1 MAADLT
7 FAAMGTGVRLIAA
20 PDAPLAAARRE
31 LEALAAALTRFDPA
45 SELAALNADPRPV
58 VPASRVLRCAV
69 RAALAGARATGGL
82 ADPTLLGALERSGY
96 THSLAGRARAG
107 AAAALAA
114 APARR
119 PARPAPE
126 QAWRRVWVDDASG
139 TIGRPSG
146 VRLDLGGSAKGL
158 IADRL
163 VARLSPHGPCVVD
176 CGGDVAV
183 AGRHAVHVLHPVS
196 GEAVHRLALSDGAVA
211 TSGIGARTWWDAAG
225 RPQHHLLDPATGTPA
240 WTGVLSATALAP
252 SAALAEALAKAAL
265 LAGPV
270 AGRALLRTLGGV
282 LVLDDGSV
290 HAVGAA
296 ARARPRVTVP
306 AVTVP
311 AVTVPAVAL
320 ERVA

>member
-1 MAADLT
+1 MSEPPRELA
-7 FAAMGTGVRLIAA
+7 FAAMGTQVRLLAA
-20 PDAPLAAARRE
+20 ADAPLAGARAE

-45 SELAALNADPRPV
+45 SELSALNADPRPV
-58 VPASRVLRCAV
+58 VPASPVLRCGV

-82 ADPTLLGALERSGY
+82 ADPTLLGALERAGY
-96 THSLAGRARAG
+96 ARSLANRPRAAAG
-107 AAAALAA
+107 AALAA

-119 PARPAPE
+119 AARPAPE
-126 QAWRRVWVDDASG
+126 QAWRRVWVDDAAG
-139 TIGRPSG
+139 TIGRPPG
-146 VRLDLGGSAKGL
+146 LRLDLGGSAKGL

-163 VARLSPHGPCVVD
+163 VARLSPHGPCAVD

-183 AGRHAVHVLHPVS
+183 SGSHAVHLLHPLT
-196 GEAVHRLALSDGAVA
+196 GEPVHVLALRDGAAA
-211 TSGIGARTWWDAAG
+211 TSGIAARTWWGADG
-225 RPQHHLLDPATGTPA
+225 RPSHHLLDPATGTPA

-265 LAGPV
+265 LAGPI
-270 AGRALLRTLGGV
+270 AGRALLRPRGGV

-296 ARARPRVTVP
+296 ARPRAR
-306 AVTVP
+306 
-311 AVTVPAVAL
+311 VALRGAQL